1 MRHFLSGVSSSFHVI
16 CVLFLFQY
24 KIHYF
29 AGYSYS
35 LQLQSTAITTQ
46 YIHTNTKPCRNRLA
60 VSCTHERRT
69 QNSLNGKSWIDS
81 YVYLICTRSDINKRR
96 KREMLEISLFFFAYF
111 FICILHRIVN
121 IFYNSCSSKTTT
133 VHGAPLETVIR
144 LMHIHS
150 MPHKNCIPQ
159 HSKLHDR
166 NLNMFTNEIHL
177 PINISYFFCAMEY
190 FLRR

>member
-1 MRHFLSGVSSSFHVI
+1 M
-16 CVLFLFQY
+16 
-24 KIHYF
+24 K
-29 AGYSYS
+29 S
-35 LQLQSTAITTQ
+35 L
-46 YIHTNTKPCRNRLA
+46 
-60 VSCTHERRT
+60 
-69 QNSLNGKSWIDS
+69 
-81 YVYLICTRSDINKRR
+81 
-96 KREMLEISLFFFAYF
+96 YF

-177 PINISYFFCAMEY
+177 PMNISYFFLCHGIFSTAMKSRETKTKLLCASGNSLDLGDDPIANERCQSNFY
-190 FLRR
+190 LQHLYT